1 MGRFVSAEKVE
12 TLIIGGGQAGLAM
25 SEQLGLRRLPHLVLE
40 RHRIAERWR
49 SERWDALHA
58 NGPAWHD
65 RFPSLPIAGVDPDAF
80 ASRDEMVAYFVA
92 FAEKIAAPV
101 REGVAVTTLR
111 HGADGKRFLAETSA
125 GAIEADNVV
134 VATGPFQRP
143 HIPAVVPPEL
153 GLTQI
158 HSNAYRNPG
167 QLPDGA
173 ALVVGAG
180 SSGAQ
185 IAEELANAGR
195 KVHLAVGRHSRP
207 PRSYRGR
214 DFVWWLGVL
223 GLWDRPTR
231 DPNDEHVTI
240 AVSGADGGH
249 TMDFRRLAAR
259 GVVLLGSAEGWRDGA
274 MHFSG
279 DLAANVA
286 EGDRS
291 MIAMMDAA
299 DAYISRRGLDL
310 PEEPDARK
318 LLPDPDCV
326 TNPLLKIDLHAAGIQ
341 SIIWATGFSLDFS
354 WIKVGAYTERS
365 VPLHRQGVTD
375 VPGLYF
381 LGLPWLSRRASSF
394 IFGATQ
400 DAARLADHIAQR

>member
-1 MGRFVSAEKVE
+1 
-12 TLIIGGGQAGLAM
+12 
-25 SEQLGLRRLPHLVLE
+25 
-40 RHRIAERWR
+40 
-49 SERWDALHA
+49 
-58 NGPAWHD
+58 
-65 RFPSLPIAGVDPDAF
+65 
-80 ASRDEMVAYFVA
+80 
-92 FAEKIAAPV
+92 
-101 REGVAVTTLR
+101 
-111 HGADGKRFLAETSA
+111 
-125 GAIEADNVV
+125 
-134 VATGPFQRP
+134 
-143 HIPAVVPPEL
+143 
-153 GLTQI
+153 
-158 HSNAYRNPG
+158 
-167 QLPDGA
+167 
-173 ALVVGAG
+173 
-180 SSGAQ
+180 
-185 IAEELANAGR
+185 
-195 KVHLAVGRHSRP
+195 
-207 PRSYRGR
+207 
-214 DFVWWLGVL
+214 
-223 GLWDRPTR
+223 
-231 DPNDEHVTI
+231 
-240 AVSGADGGH
+240 
-249 TMDFRRLAAR
+249 
-259 GVVLLGSAEGWRDGA
+259 

-381 LGLPWLSRRASSF
+381 LGLPGLSRRASSF